1 MKKPASF
8 HTTISIVAGSTRF
21 GSPSQ
26 LWLGAP
32 NSAPMRSNSPIC
44 GV

>member
-8 HTTISIVAGSTRF
+8 HTTITIVAGSTRP

-26 LWLGAP
+26 LWLGDP
-32 NSAPMRSNSPIC
+32 TSAPTRSNSPIC